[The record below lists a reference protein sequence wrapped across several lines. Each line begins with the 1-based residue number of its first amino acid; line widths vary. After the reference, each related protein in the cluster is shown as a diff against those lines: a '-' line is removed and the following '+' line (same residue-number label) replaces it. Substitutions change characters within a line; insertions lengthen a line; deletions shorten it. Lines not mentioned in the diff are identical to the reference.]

1 MIMRNPDRIPKILE
15 DLKNIWSKNP
25 DLRLCQLL
33 LNLVVDGNSLYY
45 VEDESLIQALKEMY
59 DK

>member
-1 MIMRNPDRIPKILE
+1 MRDPNRIPKILE

-33 LNLVVDGNSLYY
+33 SNLVYDANILYH
-45 VEDESLIQALKEMY
+45 VEDDELIKGLKEMY